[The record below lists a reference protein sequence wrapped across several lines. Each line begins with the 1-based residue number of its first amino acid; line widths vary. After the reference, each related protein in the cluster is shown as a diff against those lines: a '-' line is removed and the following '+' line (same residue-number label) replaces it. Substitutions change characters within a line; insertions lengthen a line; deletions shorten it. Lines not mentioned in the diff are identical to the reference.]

1 MYAAPSKSM
10 QMLPCAGTIPCWLP
24 WCVAFLIVLTYLS
37 CHGKNN
43 PTQSIETLRIPN
55 NKHLKSYRS
64 HKHYRNCG
72 YGLVWDRHEI
82 DPNQAVEYGQLA
94 IVHYNGELDLSSL
107 KSCSC
112 PTVPNSSLLICLHS
126 HRNSLTVPQV
136 TEQTLFTAAWAGH
149 ADVPWL
155 PLLKKHGWLSLQM
168 RYWKYLL
175 RPLWFYNLLI
185 CITIPEDSLWS
196 IYKIMK
202 QSWRIFLSENN
213 LDWQMPSVA
222 LGNRETEEAN
232 RFKKKKK
239 LCDSSV

>member
-1 MYAAPSKSM
+1 
-10 QMLPCAGTIPCWLP
+10 MLRRRCMLHQVNPCRCFLVQAQYRVDFHGSCR
-24 WCVAFLIVLTYLS
+24 CVAFLIVLTYLS

-94 IVHYNGELDLSSL
+94 TVHYNGELDLSSL

-175 RPLWFYNLLI
+175 RPLWFYSLLI

-232 RFKKKKK
+232 RF
-239 LCDSSV
+239 